1 MQFLRLARVAAA
13 GAGLAIGMTAAAGA
27 AQGTMSNTDV
37 ITALHVIQHDADA
50 IAAGKYK
57 GKSLQAPAHE
67 IGVKW
72 YNVEPALAKNGSV
85 LVETRMANA
94 TITAFDKSWRHNG
107 KARDAAKDVSS
118 SVASLISAAAHSAQP
133 TPSAAASPEV
143 SPSAAAASPAASAR
157 PTASAGPAASE
168 KPSRG

>member
-1 MQFLRLARVAAA
+1 MKFFHLTHVAAV
-13 GAGLAIGMTAAAGA
+13 GAGFAVGMTAAAGA
-27 AQGTMSNTDV
+27 AQGTMSNGDV
-37 ITALHVIQHDADA
+37 VAALHVIVRDADA

-72 YNVEPALAKNGSV
+72 YSVEPALAKNGAV

-94 TITAFDKSWRHNG
+94 TITAFDQTWRHNG

-118 SVASLISAAAHSAQP
+118 SVVSLISADQRNVQP
-133 TPSAAASPEV
+133 APSPSASPEV
-143 SPSAAAASPAASAR
+143 SPSASPASPGPSAR
-157 PTASAGPAASE
+157 PTTSAAPAASE
-168 KPSRG
+168 KPAG